1 MVDAI
6 FNQADTNRDNRLDAN
21 EFGNFLGQNGVGG
34 SGSNVQGSQG
44 GFSSASEYSSSSY
57 ESGGNLGLTGNGAAG
72 GFDSSSS
79 YSSGAAG
86 YGATGL
92 NGAAGYGAAGLNG
105 AVGYEATASN
115 GAAGYSASSSAV
127 QTYATDAQGLFKDS
141 NPQIIRR
148 PAPNGVVTYTQNIRV
163 RFLQP
168 PAVPPPGVSIYLSF
182 YLSVSLLVYS
192 ASHHQRSTTTSATC
206 TKTSRYSSTCT

>member
-92 NGAAGYGAAGLNG
+92 NGAAGY
-105 AVGYEATASN
+105 EATASN

-182 YLSVSLLVYS
+182 YLSFSLLVYS